1 MKFPILS
8 LTTTAFIVFITPAA
22 ALDYFVGQNG
32 NDAWS
37 GTRQFPN
44 ESGNDGPFKTLERA
58 QQAIRTAKQSRG
70 PDETIQVN
78 IAGGTYYLDHS
89 LLFNDTDS
97 GTPNHE
103 IVWQAQP
110 GADTILSG
118 GQAIQCKS
126 GADNLWHCPFSKV
139 PVKTDSIDSDRIQGN
154 APTFDVYVGDQRMTL
169 ARWPDQEWAHI
180 KLPFDDKSSFSAME
194 SLPPLGQDVYD
205 AQLHIFPG
213 NDWFDQYV
221 GVETIDSTANT
232 IKTASPA
239 KYKLQS
245 GRRFYLRN
253 LRALLN
259 MPGEWYF
266 DRQAKEVILIPPEKA
281 GANSTPG
288 TAIVSVLPNLLIADH
303 IANVSFK
310 GLKFKHS
317 DDTAVIVKNA
327 SNVLFDGVE
336 ISQTG
341 SKGLEIKSGRRVT
354 LANSKVHDTGTQGMV
369 VSGGDKNLLQVSG
382 HTIRN
387 NQIGQTGQILLMN
400 RPSIEINGVGNIVTN
415 NLLEYGPSNAIILTG
430 NDHLIEK
437 NEIHDF
443 CLQAADCGAI
453 YTGRDWSARGNIIR
467 NNYLHEVIGYGMK
480 SVDIANNQAIYQS
493 PNYSMGVYLDDGAS
507 GFDVSGNI
515 FKNAGSVAIHIH
527 GGRDNK
533 IHDNLIVTNDSAI
546 WVSQMVETFNWSE
559 NQKKLDTS
567 PYKTAHWQQKYPEL
581 AAPMTNKIWPE
592 GNRIERNVVVSSKS
606 DGQIFRYWLPTMGT
620 VIGNN
625 IVWSTAGKVAVN
637 YFFSEKGTKKSI
649 INWQDWI
656 NLGVEKDSSIAD
668 PCVSIV
674 GKQAVF
680 CAESPAKR
688 IGFQTIPADIGLIK

>member
-70 PDETIQVN
+70 LDETIQVN
-78 IAGGTYYLDHS
+78 IAGGTYYLNHA
-89 LLFNDTDS
+89 LLFSEADS
-97 GTPNHE
+97 GTLEHK

-110 GADTILSG
+110 GAETILSG
-118 GQAIQCKS
+118 GQAIQCKP
-126 GADNLWHCPFSKV
+126 DTDKQWHCPFSKV
-139 PVKTDSIDSDRIQGN
+139 PVKTDSIDKNRLQGN
-154 APTFDVYVGDQRMTL
+154 APAFDVYVNETRMTL

-180 KLPFDDKSSFSAME
+180 KLPLDDKSNFSVME
-194 SLPPLGQDVYD
+194 SIPPLGEDVGD

-221 GVETIDSTANT
+221 GVETIDSTANA
-232 IKTASPA
+232 IKTASPL

-259 MPGEWYF
+259 MPGEWYY
-266 DRQAKEVILIPPEKA
+266 DRQAKEVILIPPEK
-281 GANSTPG
+281 GGINSSPN

-327 SNVLFDGVE
+327 SNVLFDGEE

-341 SKGLEIKSGRRVT
+341 SKGLEIKNGQRVT
-354 LANSKVHDTGTQGMV
+354 LANSTIHDTGTQGV
-369 VSGGDKNLLQVSG
+369 VISGGDRTLLQSSRHLV
-382 HTIRN
+382 RN
-387 NQIGQTGQILLMN
+387 NHIHHTGQTLLMS
-400 RPSIEINGVGNIVTN
+400 RPAIEISGVGIVVQN
-415 NLLEYGPSNAIILTG
+415 NLLEFGASNALILNG
-430 NDHLIEK
+430 NEHLIEK

-453 YTGRDWSARGNIIR
+453 YSGRDWSARGNIIR
-467 NNYLHEVIGYGMK
+467 YNYLHEVIGYGMK
-480 SVDIANNQAIYQS
+480 SVDTANNQAVYQS

-515 FKNAGSVAIHIH
+515 LKNAGSVAVHIH

-533 IHDNLIVTNDSAI
+533 IHDNLIVTDDSAI
-546 WVSQMVETFNWSE
+546 WVSQMAETFNWSE

-567 PYKTAHWQQKYPEL
+567 PYKTARWQQNYPEL
-581 AAPMTNKIWPE
+581 AAPMTNKTWPE

-606 DGQIFRYWLPTMGT
+606 DGQIFRYWLPSIGT

-625 IVWSTAGKVAVN
+625 IVWSTVGKVALN
-637 YFFSEKGTKKSI
+637 YFFSEQGMKKST
-649 INWQDWI
+649 INWQDWV

-674 GKQAVF
+674 DKQAVF
-680 CAESPAKR
+680 CPESPVKH